1 MKTPRSLPI
10 IVALGLLAITAR
22 AGFVDEIK
30 ENLDGPAIEG
40 SPKYVA
46 LYYSAHWCP
55 PCRMFTP
62 KLVEWYNGFKADHP
76 DFELVFVS
84 SDRDEAAMKEYIDGE
99 KMPWPYAKF
108 DKAKEEI
115 FGKYSSDGIPYL
127 VLIGED
133 GKDLTGK
140 AGNDWQ
146 PPQEVLA
153 EIEKIVDG
161 N

>member
-1 MKTPRSLPI
+1 MKTPRSLPV

-22 AGFVDEIK
+22 AGFVDDIK

-62 KLVEWYNGFKADHP
+62 KLVEWYNGFKASHP

-153 EIEKIVDG
+153 EIEKIVG
-161 N
+161 SN